1 MMTRIRKPD
10 FRYLTSYKTLDEA
23 KDLYKKKATVLHP
36 DRGGNVSDMQQLNS
50 EWDYIK
56 RTNYIPS
63 QFQPTAKTFTPPVY
77 RPKPVSK
84 VVLEYEMA
92 TFIIDSLVTE
102 TTTAGKNVS
111 ATYFNFVDFI
121 TTNNYKTT
129 RKQLDYLAI
138 KLKYNSGWAYY
149 KEQELKQKGL
159 I

>member
-1 MMTRIRKPD
+1 
-10 FRYLTSYKTLDEA
+10 
-23 KDLYKKKATVLHP
+23 
-36 DRGGNVSDMQQLNS
+36 
-50 EWDYIK
+50 
-56 RTNYIPS
+56 
-63 QFQPTAKTFTPPVY
+63 VY
-77 RPKPVSK
+77 RPKPVSR

-92 TFIIDSLVTE
+92 TFIIDSLVAE
-102 TTTAGKNVS
+102 TTAAGKNVS